1 MLKVKGLFSFGSE
14 KWHSFE
20 GHSDF
25 FPRQKEKEG
34 VLLHILILILP
45 PQPSP
50 APCTHTIIVRV
61 QVTTD
66 PVVVFVENKS
76 DSRFRVRFDSCVY

>member
-25 FPRQKEKEG
+25 FPRQKREG
-34 VLLHILILILP
+34 R
-45 PQPSP
+45 S
-50 APCTHTIIVRV
+50 
-61 QVTTD
+61 
-66 PVVVFVENKS
+66 VVC
-76 DSRFRVRFDSCVY
+76 DSSTCKRPGPEGMPG